1 MNVKSKK
8 LQDVLL
14 DVGILVLGGFLF
26 AVAYN
31 MFLLPGEIFVGGAG
45 GIAEVLNLLF
55 GLPTGLMIIA
65 INIPLALLFC
75 IFYGY
80 RSGIKSFI
88 GITVTSLS
96 IDFIKFLPEAFP
108 QPKENAFLCAIFGGI
123 SLGAAIGIMLYRGF
137 TTGGSDFVAL
147 LIKLKAKKIST
158 AKLIAIVDAIVI
170 IGAAIVMKNFLSVFY
185 SLVSVLVSSLS
196 IEIVTGGFDK
206 SKMAF
211 IFSSKHEEIASAV
224 ADKIGRGVTLIDGE
238 GWYTKEKKKIVF
250 CVVKKNENYLLKT
263 MVRTVDQRA
272 FIVLGDSTETIGEGF
287 KEKISDST
295 FKHKELK
302 KKEKKKRKKFWQSF

>member
-88 GITVTSLS
+88 GITVTSLF

-250 CVVKKNENYLLKT
+250 CVVKKNEIFLLKT
-263 MVRTVDQRA
+263 IARSVDPRA

-287 KEKISDST
+287 KENISDST
-295 FKHKELK
+295 FKPKELK
-302 KKEKKKRKKFWQSF
+302 KKEKKL

>member
-1 MNVKSKK
+1 MNVKRKK
-8 LQDVLL
+8 LQSVLI
-14 DVGILVLGGFLF
+14 DAGILVLGGVLF

-31 MFLLPGEIFVGGAG
+31 MFFLPGEIFIGGAG

-238 GWYTKEKKKIVF
+238 G
-250 CVVKKNENYLLKT
+250 
-263 MVRTVDQRA
+263 
-272 FIVLGDSTETIGEGF
+272 F
-287 KEKISDST
+287 KENISDST
-295 FKHKELK
+295 FKPKELK
-302 KKEKKKRKKFWQSF
+302 KKEKKL

>member
-8 LQDVLL
+8 LQALLL
-14 DVGILVLGGFLF
+14 DAGALIISGLLF

-31 MFLLPGEIFVGGAG
+31 MFFLPGEIFIGGAG
-45 GIAEVLNLLF
+45 GVAEVLNFLF
-55 GLPTGLMIIA
+55 DLPTGLMIIA
-65 INIPLALLFC
+65 INVPLALLFC

-88 GITVTSLS
+88 GITVTSLA
-96 IDFIKFLPEAFP
+96 IDFITFLPQAFP

-123 SLGAAIGIMLYRGF
+123 SLGAAIGILFYRGF

-147 LIKLKAKKIST
+147 IIKIRAKGIPT
-158 AKLIAIVDAIVI
+158 ATLIAIVDAFVI
-170 IGAAIVMKNFLSVFY
+170 IGAAIVTKNFLSVFY
-185 SLVSVLVSSLS
+185 SLVSVLISSLM
-196 IEIVTGGFDK
+196 IETVTGGFDR

-211 IFSSKHEEIASAV
+211 IFSSKYDEIASAV
-224 ADKIGRGVTLIDGE
+224 SEKIGRGVTMIDGE

-250 CVVKKNENYLLKT
+250 CVVKKNEIFLLKT
-263 MVRTVDQRA
+263 IAKEIDPKA

-287 KEKISDST
+287 KEDISDSS
-295 FKHKELK
+295 FKPKNFK
-302 KKEKKKRKKFWQSF
+302 KKS

>member
-8 LQDVLL
+8 LQSVLI
-14 DVGILVLGGFLF
+14 DAGILVLGGVLF

-31 MFLLPGEIFVGGAG
+31 MFFLPGEIFIGGAG

-185 SLVSVLVSSLS
+185 SLVSVLVTSLS

-224 ADKIGRGVTLIDGE
+224 ADKIGRGVTLIEGE

-250 CVVKKNENYLLKT
+250 CVVKKNEIFLLKT
-263 MVRTVDQRA
+263 IARSVDPRA

-287 KEKISDST
+287 KENISDST
-295 FKHKELK
+295 FKPKELK
-302 KKEKKKRKKFWQSF
+302 KKEKKL

>member
-8 LQDVLL
+8 LQSVLI
-14 DVGILVLGGFLF
+14 DAGILVLGGVLF

-31 MFLLPGEIFVGGAG
+31 MFFLPGEIFIGGAG

-185 SLVSVLVSSLS
+185 SLVSVLVSSL
-196 IEIVTGGFDK
+196 
-206 SKMAF
+206 
-211 IFSSKHEEIASAV
+211 
-224 ADKIGRGVTLIDGE
+224 
-238 GWYTKEKKKIVF
+238 
-250 CVVKKNENYLLKT
+250 
-263 MVRTVDQRA
+263 
-272 FIVLGDSTETIGEGF
+272 
-287 KEKISDST
+287 
-295 FKHKELK
+295 
-302 KKEKKKRKKFWQSF
+302 

>member
-8 LQDVLL
+8 LQGVLL
-14 DVGILVLGGFLF
+14 DVGILILGGFLF

-185 SLVSVLVSSLS
+185 SLVSVLVSVLFSAFAVSPMPILENNPLGKFSS
-196 IEIVTGGFDK
+196 IAIVTASNNAIGFL
-206 SKMAF
+206 SF
-211 IFSSKHEEIASAV
+211 VVI
-224 ADKIGRGVTLIDGE
+224 KIPPLNLNVYI
-238 GWYTKEKKKIVF
+238 
-250 CVVKKNENYLLKT
+250 
-263 MVRTVDQRA
+263 
-272 FIVLGDSTETIGEGF
+272 
-287 KEKISDST
+287 
-295 FKHKELK
+295 
-302 KKEKKKRKKFWQSF
+302 